1 MARKLSER
9 SQAVVFLVI
18 LGVVIAALYGWAQS
32 TQPPTVRSEVV
43 RGVSLVIDGVN
54 WTIRYGP
61 VTTANNTVY
70 GLLLEASQR
79 LHFAVVSQPYTLPAG
94 ILVVSINGSAN
105 TPSGPGWQY
114 WVGTTYGDRGAN
126 LYPLSDGS
134 NVTWRYVL
142 GQGGG

>member
-1 MARKLSER
+1 M
-9 SQAVVFLVI
+9 
-18 LGVVIAALYGWAQS
+18 
-32 TQPPTVRSEVV
+32 
-43 RGVSLVIDGVN
+43 
-54 WTIRYGP
+54 
-61 VTTANNTVY
+61 TTTNNTVY
-70 GLLLEASQR
+70 GLLMEASQR

-94 ILVVSINGSAN
+94 ILVMSINGTAN

-114 WVGTTYGDRGAN
+114 WVGTTYGDRAAN